1 MELYMKTYVDA
12 YVEAYT
18 ETCKETCMDAAMPQM
33 DKLGILAWDDV
44 TDMRS
49 TTSGSGSSHDD
60 DLEDLQEISCPTD
73 GDKVFLTSD
82 ANQDSVKNRF
92 LESCPEVRD
101 VAVVVLA
108 NDTDE
113 FLVLMDEIRT
123 PKSDPGAQ
131 ATWDYDDSKILGILE
146 YDDI

>member
-1 MELYMKTYVDA
+1 
-12 YVEAYT
+12 
-18 ETCKETCMDAAMPQM
+18 MPQVDVARGM
-33 DKLGILAWDDV
+33 QKCKSAPHLCLTGAAVSSRDD
-44 TDMRS
+44 
-49 TTSGSGSSHDD
+49 SSHDM
-60 DLEDLQEISCPTD
+60 QEIGFPIG